1 MRSTSVTV
9 DCTSIEPRMVLRLS
23 IPFPAVSC
31 EPCANSSASKN
42 PFRPS
47 SSPRSGERRSPRQ
60 ASAKWSCGWAS
71 PQSSNSRC
79 IRTCCGTLAGIN
91 WPTRASTPA
100 PCRPISGTKTSITRC
115 AIPSCRRRASKTSG
129 RTEPVRTREYL
140 TEREVEKLI
149 EGCKG
154 NRRPHRDQ
162 TMILLAFR
170 HGLRASEL
178 CDLQWTQV
186 DFNHATLAVTRVKH
200 GTPSTHPLTGRELRA
215 LRRLHR
221 EAEGKSPFLFLS
233 ERGSPMTVSNFQK
246 LINRACEAAGL
257 KIKAHP
263 HMLRH
268 ACGYKLANEGHDTR
282 GLQAYLGHKNI
293 QHTVRYTELAP
304 TRFKGWW
311 KD

>member
-1 MRSTSVTV
+1 MGARKPLTKPALRVVSPTTKIRKVT
-9 DCTSIEPRMVLRLS
+9 PRR
-23 IPFPAVSC
+23 P
-31 EPCANSSASKN
+31 KN
-42 PFRPS
+42 
-47 SSPRSGERRSPRQ
+47 
-60 ASAKWSCGWAS
+60 
-71 PQSSNSRC
+71 
-79 IRTCCGTLAGIN
+79 
-91 WPTRASTPA
+91 
-100 PCRPISGTKTSITRC
+100 
-115 AIPSCRRRASKTSG
+115 
-129 RTEPVRTREYL
+129 TEVRTREYL
-140 TEREVEKLI
+140 TEREVEQLI
-149 EGCKG
+149 EGCQG
-154 NRRPHRDQ
+154 NRRPHRDA

-186 DFNHATLAVTRVKH
+186 DFEAGTLAVSRVKN
-200 GTPSTHPLTGRELRA
+200 GTPATHPLTGRELRA

-221 EAEGKSPFLFLS
+221 EGEGGRSPFLFVS

-246 LINRACEAAGL
+246 LITKACEVAGL

-282 GLQAYLGHKNI
+282 GLQAYLGHRNI
-293 QHTVRYTELAP
+293 QHTVRYSELAP